1 MKINFGV
8 TGERR
13 KSLAGAV
20 SSALNAPTQ
29 YLGMPSAAYQ
39 IGDYT
44 LSKTGELTGP
54 DDRELVAALRA
65 AHGFE
70 PVGAEYDGAEPDIDP
85 HNPGRCADPAKLPT
99 AEMLKQAEA
108 WAEEADAAQADE
120 PDEPDR
126 LIIEVPLQGFTPEK
140 LTNLTRMVAAKAP
153 LLKLALGAE
162 ELPIQ
167 VGEETIRFPW
177 FQRTDGDHAQAYAA
191 LVSLLCKAALQKKRV
206 TAKERAVPENPRYS
220 LRCFLLSIGMIGD
233 EYKTARKILLSN
245 LSGSSAWKDGQRKE
259 AADDDLSR

>member
-1 MKINFGV
+1 
-8 TGERR
+8 
-13 KSLAGAV
+13 
-20 SSALNAPTQ
+20 
-29 YLGMPSAAYQ
+29 
-39 IGDYT
+39 
-44 LSKTGELTGP
+44 
-54 DDRELVAALRA
+54 
-65 AHGFE
+65 
-70 PVGAEYDGAEPDIDP
+70 
-85 HNPGRCADPAKLPT
+85 
-99 AEMLKQAEA
+99 
-108 WAEEADAAQADE
+108 
-120 PDEPDR
+120 
-126 LIIEVPLQGFTPEK
+126 
-140 LTNLTRMVAAKAP
+140 MVAAKAP

-206 TAKERAVPENPRYS
+206 TAKEKPVPENAKYT